1 MTYKNIT
8 TNEYRIA
15 QISTTDTYGGQD
27 FHLTFSTE
35 MIQLIEWWKNWKPVF
50 DSKDPSVM
58 DALQQARV
66 LHEINK

>member
-1 MTYKNIT
+1 MTIKNATI
-8 TNEYRIA
+8 NDYRIA
-15 QISTTDTYGGQD
+15 SCDVNDTHGGQYLQIN
-27 FHLTFSTE
+27 FTAE